1 LGKGDGE
8 LEPGPYLLGATFSL
22 ADVKLVPYME
32 RAAASLP
39 FYRGL
44 SVRTGGQWPA
54 LERWF
59 AAMELTL
66 ALILTL
72 TLTLTP

>member
-1 LGKGDGE
+1 MGKGGGELE

-22 ADVKLVPYME
+22 ADVRLVPYME
-32 RAAASLP
+32 RAAASMP
-39 FYRGL
+39 FFRGL

-59 AAMELTL
+59 AATE
-66 ALILTL
+66 LTL
-72 TLTLTP
+72 TLTITLTP